1 MDKKKHV
8 SKLLMTAM
16 VLCFVFWAA
25 VDVKAEEP
33 YEKISNSAE
42 WEVLKIVNKNRI
54 AEGQP
59 AIGMFTDMQKAAGV
73 RAKEIIT
80 LFSHDRPDGS
90 SCFTVLADYD
100 IYRTCAGENIA
111 AGYGSAAD
119 VMEGWMNSPGH
130 RANILND
137 SYTHIGIGYQTGGSY
152 GKNWV
157 QLFVGGC
164 TLQSVAVNE
173 PGTTDYAAGIS
184 IDDMGR
190 YLIVK
195 CDKHGTSY
203 VPVIKEMC
211 KGYSTSE
218 TGEQTVTITYRGQ
231 KVTMSVK
238 TGNASS
244 VSKPKK
250 VKSLKASSV
259 KKTSAKLKWK
269 KTSGDGYE
277 IWRATSKK
285 GKYKKV
291 KTLSSANKKSYRVKK
306 LKSGKKYYFKVRAF
320 KKSNGK
326 KIYGPFSKAV
336 VVKTK

>member
-1 MDKKKHV
+1 MEKRKNI
-8 SKLLMTAM
+8 SKWAM
-16 VLCFVFWAA
+16 AVAILCFAFVAA
-25 VDVKAEEP
+25 VDVKAQEP
-33 YEKISNSAE
+33 YEKISNSNE
-42 WEVLKIVNKNRI
+42 WEVLKIVNKERL
-54 AEGQP
+54 ADGQP
-59 AIGMFTDMQKAAGV
+59 AIGMFMDLQKASGV
-73 RAKEIIT
+73 RAKEIIS

-111 AGYGSAAD
+111 VGYGSASA

-130 RANILND
+130 CANILNG
-137 SYTHIGIGYQTGGSY
+137 SYKHIGVGYQTGGSY

-164 TLQSVAVNE
+164 TLQSVAVNN
-173 PGTTDYAAGIS
+173 PGATNYAAGIS

-211 KGYSTSE
+211 NGYSTSKE
-218 TGEQTVTITYRGQ
+218 GEQTVTITYQGQ
-231 KVTMSVK
+231 KVTMPVK

-269 KTSGDGYE
+269 KTSGNGYE
-277 IWRATSKK
+277 IWRATSKN

-291 KTLSSANKKSYRVKK
+291 KTISGSKTTSYRVKK
-306 LKSGKKYYFKVRAF
+306 LKSGKRYYFKVRAF
-320 KKSNGK
+320 KKSGGK

>member
-1 MDKKKHV
+1 MEKRKRV
-8 SKLLMTAM
+8 SKLA
-16 VLCFVFWAA
+16 VAVAALCFVFVAA

-54 AEGQP
+54 ADGQP
-59 AIGMFTDMQKAAGV
+59 AIGMFADLQKASGV

-80 LFSHDRPDGS
+80 LFSHSRPDGS

-100 IYRTCAGENIA
+100 IYRTYAGENIA
-111 AGYGSAAD
+111 AGQGSASE
-119 VMEGWMNSPGH
+119 VMEAWMNSPGH
-130 RANILND
+130 RANILEGAFD
-137 SYTHIGIGYQTGGSY
+137 HIGVGYQAGGTY
-152 GKNWV
+152 RKNWV

-164 TLQSVAVNE
+164 ALQGVAVND
-173 PGTTDYAAGIS
+173 PGATNYAAGVS

-211 KGYSTSE
+211 SGYSASE
-218 TGEQTVTITYRGQ
+218 EGEQTVTITYQGQ
-231 KVTMSVK
+231 KVTMPVK

-269 KTSGDGYE
+269 KTSGNGYE
-277 IWRATSKK
+277 IWRATSKN

-291 KTLSSANKKSYRVKK
+291 KTISGSAKTNYRVKK

-320 KKSNGK
+320 KKSGGK